1 MWTDFGFAYTETEGN
16 NIFELTFKTPNESK
30 KDSMGAIPDLT

>member
-1 MWTDFGFAYTETEGN
+1 MWTDFGFAYTEIEGN
-16 NIFELTFKTPNESK
+16 NIFELTFKTPKESK